1 MKTISSTGTIKYLP
15 FAIAQVDRNFKVIE
29 TSEVWDM
36 IFINQ
41 KKNTTETGQEF
52 AFPANSLEELNK
64 ECLEKKQNGEKVIP
78 VVCGEGNLL
87 WYRWQIMPCYD
98 EDGNAQGSYILR
110 EEVTEQIRDEH
121 LLTKVQ
127 EVARIGGWEIDLI
140 HNNIYWTKTTKEI
153 HEVDMDYVPTL
164 EEGINFYKVGEDREK
179 ITELVSRAISDGTPW
194 DIELRIITAKG
205 KELWVHA
212 KGEVEILEGKAVRIF
227 GTFQDID
234 QKKKAD
240 LEYKKV
246 SERLLIATE
255 ASQIGIWDLNLRDNS
270 LEWDQNMY
278 RLYGIREKNFSGVY
292 DAWESAVHPDDKEK
306 AQYELQEAIAGNK
319 DFNTEFRILYP
330 SGEVRYIRA
339 FGVIRRDSQGNAINV
354 IGTNWDITELK
365 KTQLKLDYSKESFER
380 AFEHAAT
387 GMALVSLE
395 GNWIKF
401 NQNLCEITGYSEEE
415 LMMMNYLDLTHPEDR
430 SRDLQFRSEVLEGKR
445 NSYQTKKRYYHKRG
459 HIVHL
464 IVSITGVKNI
474 DGELSHVI
482 SQIMDISKLVKAEEH
497 LKSLVEITQSQ
508 NASLLNF
515 AHIVS
520 HNLRSHAS
528 NMSMLTDFLL
538 KENDP
543 SELQTIGK
551 MLKDASESLNE
562 TVAHLNEVVQVKV
575 GGVEKVRSVD
585 LLKKINRV
593 KKNINALLLEKN
605 AECQIDIPE
614 DLRVKAI
621 PAYIESIF
629 LNLFTNSLKYASP
642 ERHPIINIKVKQIEN
657 GSCTIEFTDN
667 GLGIDLEQHKDKI
680 FGMYKTFHHHKDAKG
695 IGLFITRNQVEA
707 MDGKISVLS
716 KVDEGTTFSLLL
728 NTA

>member
-1 MKTISSTGTIKYLP
+1 MKTVSSTDTIKNLP
-15 FAIAQVDRNFKVIE
+15 FPIAKVDRKFNMIE
-29 TSEVWDM
+29 TSGVWDM

-41 KKNTTETGQEF
+41 EKNTSETEQEF
-52 AFPANSLEELNK
+52 AFPINSLRELNK
-64 ECLEKKQNGEKVIP
+64 DCLEKKQNGEKVIP
-78 VVCGEGNLL
+78 VVCEKGNFL
-87 WYRWQIMPCYD
+87 WYRWQIMPYYD
-98 EDGNAQGSYILR
+98 EDGDAEGSYILR
-110 EEVTEQIRDEH
+110 EEVTERIKKEQ
-121 LLTKVQ
+121 LLSKAQKVSR
-127 EVARIGGWEIDLI
+127 VGGWEVDLV
-140 HNNIYWTKTTKEI
+140 HNTIYWTQTTKEI
-153 HEVDMDYVPTL
+153 HEVSKDYVPTL
-164 EEGINFYKVGEDREK
+164 EEGINFYKEGEDRER

-194 DIELRIITAKG
+194 DTELRIITAKG
-205 KELWVHA
+205 NERWVHA
-212 KGEVEILEGKAVRIF
+212 KGEVELLNDKPVRIT
-227 GTFQDID
+227 GTFRDID

-246 SERLLIATE
+246 SERLSIATE

-278 RLYGIREKNFSGVY
+278 RLYGIREKDFSGVY
-292 DAWESAVHPDDKEK
+292 DAWESAVHPDDREK
-306 AQYELQEAIAGNK
+306 AQYELQEAIKGHR
-319 DFNTEFRILYP
+319 DFNTEFRIVYP

-339 FGVIRRDSQGNAINV
+339 FGVIRRDSEGNAFNV

-415 LMMMNYLDLTHPEDR
+415 LMKMNYLDLTHPEDR

-497 LKSLVEITQSQ
+497 LKSLVEITQDQ

-528 NMSMLTDFLL
+528 NMTMLTDFLL

-543 SELQTIGK
+543 SELQNIGK

-575 GGVEKVRSVD
+575 GGVQKVRSVN

-621 PAYIESIF
+621 PAYLESIF
-629 LNLFTNSLKYASP
+629 LNLFTNSLKYESP
-642 ERHPIINIKVKQIEN
+642 ERHPIIKIKVKQNES
-657 GSCTIEFTDN
+657 GSCTIEFADN
-667 GLGIDLEQHKDKI
+667 GLGIDLERHKDKI

-695 IGLFITRNQVEA
+695 IGLFITKNQIEA
-707 MDGKISVLS
+707 MDGKISVSS
-716 KVDEGTTFSLLL
+716 KVDKGTTFSLLL
-728 NTA
+728 KTA